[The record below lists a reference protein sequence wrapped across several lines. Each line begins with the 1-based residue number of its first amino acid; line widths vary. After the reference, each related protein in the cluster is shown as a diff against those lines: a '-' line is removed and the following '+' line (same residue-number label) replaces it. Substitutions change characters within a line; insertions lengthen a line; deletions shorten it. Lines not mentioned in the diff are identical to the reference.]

1 MGSHKNAQEDH
12 KNGRDQ
18 SHFPERWWIM
28 IGRALAIGL
37 LIAAMEVLQGVLR
50 VRLLNRPLG
59 DRRARQVGV
68 WIGSVVILF
77 VAWLSGPW
85 IGASTRGELLAV
97 GAIWLAIMLALDL
110 LFGRWVFKF
119 TWSRIARD
127 FDVRRGGLLGIGML
141 VVLFAPLIA
150 GKLLGAD

>member
-1 MGSHKNAQEDH
+1 
-12 KNGRDQ
+12 
-18 SHFPERWWIM
+18 M

-37 LIAAMEVLQGVLR
+37 LIAAIEVLQGILR

-68 WIGSVVILF
+68 IVGSGVILC
-77 VAWLSGPW
+77 VAWLTGPW
-85 IGASTRGELLAV
+85 IGAGTGVELLAV

-110 LFGRWVFKF
+110 AFGRWVFKF
-119 TWSRIARD
+119 SWSRIARD

-141 VVLFAPLIA
+141 VVLFAPLITA
-150 GKLLGAD
+150 ELLGAD